1 MRNPRELRNRE
12 MPGLQL
18 GAPGKPAGSGSN
30 LAFLTNRCYGC
41 CVADIKKHCLV
52 RPRRTSVYFWRQI
65 PLFVQNFRALRLFV
79 HVEVTKRAAGHEQGP
94 PRQTAMNFG
103 QSVRAMRQT
112 APADGLR
119 STPRAKR
126 KRRGRPRIR
135 TARYWR
141 EYYARK
147 QREWRAAHPDWRQRR
162 KEGKV
167 KRRKKPGSDS

>member
-1 MRNPRELRNRE
+1 
-12 MPGLQL
+12 MPGSPLASRAGRRQAAHTEGSCSGVGTAAVL
-18 GAPGKPAGSGSN
+18 SALEKSLSCAPPPSFD
-30 LAFLTNRCYGC
+30 L
-41 CVADIKKHCLV
+41 
-52 RPRRTSVYFWRQI
+52 FWRQI
-65 PLFVQNFRALRLFV
+65 RLFVQDFQALCLFV
-79 HVEVTKRAAGHEQGP
+79 HVEVTKRPAGHEQGP
-94 PRQTAMNFG
+94 PRSSAMNFG
-103 QSVRAMRQT
+103 ESGRATRQP

-119 STPRAKR
+119 STPRARR